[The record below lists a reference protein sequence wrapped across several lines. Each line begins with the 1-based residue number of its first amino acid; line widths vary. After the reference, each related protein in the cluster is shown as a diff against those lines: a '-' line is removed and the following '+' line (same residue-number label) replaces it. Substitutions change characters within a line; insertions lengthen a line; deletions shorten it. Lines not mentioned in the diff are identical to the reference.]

1 MAGSSAE
8 SIEMQVRGSLDD
20 KLDALDYMDDDLL
33 DSSESS
39 LLPESNRSEKDEE
52 IVSTVY
58 LICLTIS
65 TGGWDYLAKLLSM
78 LSLLTF
84 SIDFKL
90 YGRLSCHKV
99 L

>member
-8 SIEMQVRGSLDD
+8 SMEIQARDSVDD
-20 KLDALDYMDDDLL
+20 NLGVLDYMDDDLP

-39 LLPESNRSEKDEE
+39 LLPESNQSESDEQ

-65 TGGWDYLAKLLSM
+65 TGGWGYLAQSLSI

-84 SIDFKL
+84 PIDFKL
-90 YGRLSCHKV
+90 YGRLSCRKV